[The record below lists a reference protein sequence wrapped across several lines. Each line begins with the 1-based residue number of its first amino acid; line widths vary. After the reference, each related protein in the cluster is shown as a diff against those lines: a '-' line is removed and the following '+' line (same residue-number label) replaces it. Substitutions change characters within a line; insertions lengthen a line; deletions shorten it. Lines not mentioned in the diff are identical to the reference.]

1 MGVLTPNR
9 VTINNKRT
17 NVMVYVLNTDG
28 KPLMPTKRHHRVR
41 QLLKKGEAVVV
52 CCYPFT
58 IMLTTEKPRFVQ
70 EISLGV
76 DSGTRHIG
84 VSATT
89 CKESMYSAEAI
100 LRKDISDLIA
110 TRRKIR
116 RTRRKRLR
124 HRPPRFDNR
133 IASKKKGWLPPSTNN
148 KVEFH
153 KKVVRYVRSLLP
165 IHEIAVEVA
174 SFDTQKLVNSDIE
187 GEQYQHGEQ
196 EGFDNVREY
205 VLWRDGHTC
214 QHCKGKSGDCV
225 LQVHHIESRKTGG
238 NAPNNIVTLC
248 KTCHDRYHRG
258 EIKLNVK
265 RGKSLRDA
273 SVMNVIK
280 DRLYE
285 AIMADNPDIKVRY
298 TYGYRTKQLRIA
310 NGLPKSHVIDA
321 MVISGNP
328 LVKPSQEVWELTQ
341 VRRHNR
347 QIHKANKLK
356 GGKLQ
361 RTQSA
366 YNVMGFRLWDI
377 VKYKGVLYTIKGK
390 RTRGVFVLQRLHDG
404 EKVDGVSA
412 KKLRLVEIN
421 NRLRK
426 ITK

>member
-1 MGVLTPNR
+1 
-9 VTINNKRT
+9 
-17 NVMVYVLNTDG
+17 MVYVLNTDG
-28 KPLMPTKRHHRVR
+28 KALMPTKRHQRVR

-70 EISLGV
+70 EIRLGV

-89 CKESMYSAEAI
+89 CKETMYSAEAI
-100 LRKDISDLIA
+100 LRKDIPDLIA
-110 TRRKIR
+110 TRRENRQSR
-116 RTRRKRLR
+116 RNRLR
-124 HRPPRFDNR
+124 YRPPRFDNR
-133 IASKKKGWLPPSTNN
+133 MESKKKGWLPPSTDN

-165 IHEIAVEVA
+165 IHEITVEIA
-174 SFDTQKLVNSDIE
+174 PFDTQKLANPDIE

-196 EGFDNVREY
+196 EGFYNVREY
-205 VLWRDGHTC
+205 VLWRDHHTC
-214 QHCKGKSGDCV
+214 QHCKGKSGDKV
-225 LQVHHIESRKTGG
+225 LNAHHIESRKTGG
-238 NAPNNIVTLC
+238 NAPNNLVTLC
-248 KTCHDRYHRG
+248 KTCHGKYHRG

-280 DRLYE
+280 DRLYKV
-285 AIMADNPDIKVRY
+285 IKADNPDIKVRY
-298 TYGYRTKQLRIA
+298 TYGYRTKYVRIA

-328 LVKPSQEVWELTQ
+328 MAKPSQEVWELTQ
-341 VRRHNR
+341 LRRHNR

-361 RTQSA
+361 RHQSA

-390 RTRGVFVLQRLHDG
+390 RTSGYFSLQRLSDG

-412 KKLRLVEIN
+412 KKLKLVEIN

-426 ITK
+426 GLSPIPPRN